1 MKKGILICACIALT
15 AFVLTACKKEEQ
27 VSLPQDGALVLTPE
41 LVETPQTDLPQW
53 TESQSVI
60 CVLFGYGF
68 NNSFFYDDAIVRL
81 EKQFGLEQENG
92 LVWPVLYPDD
102 VKNRISNLYD
112 MINARNIKGIVLLG
126 APENTH
132 FMLARLQEFWDND
145 MPYPVFSLFPQ
156 DDMLGM
162 EATCDFVLDYE
173 RTAEDEADT
182 KEMEQTI
189 DKTAEDILVNA
200 IKYISEL
207 PERAHLPADEE
218 IHAHVHQIV
227 GKPVRRY
234 TDSVTGLQA
243 INHFVMETPKDTQED
258 SSL

>member
-1 MKKGILICACIALT
+1 MKKGILIAACLT
-15 AFVLTACKKEEQ
+15 LSVCMLTGCKKEEQ
-27 VSLPQDGALVLTPE
+27 ALTPQEGALVLAPE
-41 LVETPQTDLPQW
+41 LVETPQTELPQW
-53 TESQSVI
+53 TESQSVV

-68 NNSFFYDDAIVRL
+68 NSSFFYDDALARL
-81 EKQFGLEQENG
+81 EKQFGLEEENG

-112 MINARNIKGIVLLG
+112 MVNARNIKGIVLLG

-132 FMLARLQEFWDND
+132 YTLAKLQEFWEND

-162 EATCDFVLDYE
+162 ESTCDFVLDYE
-173 RTAEDEADT
+173 RTAED
-182 KEMEQTI
+182 
-189 DKTAEDILVNA
+189 ILVSA
-200 IKYISEL
+200 IKYIADL
-207 PERAHLPADEE
+207 PERSHLPADEE

-234 TDSVTGLQA
+234 TDSETGLQA
-243 INHFVMETPKDTQED
+243 INHFVMESPKKADSGDTVQ
-258 SSL
+258 